1 MNSSKTYRIVLRK
14 EPEGTYTA
22 IVPALPGCITWG
34 ENIEHAMEMAK
45 EAIIGYIEVLQEEG
59 EPVPDDNE
67 TLEYS
72 LQLTA

>member
-34 ENIEHAMEMAK
+34 ENIEHAMAMAK

>member
-1 MNSSKTYRIVLRK
+1 MSSSKTYRIVLRK